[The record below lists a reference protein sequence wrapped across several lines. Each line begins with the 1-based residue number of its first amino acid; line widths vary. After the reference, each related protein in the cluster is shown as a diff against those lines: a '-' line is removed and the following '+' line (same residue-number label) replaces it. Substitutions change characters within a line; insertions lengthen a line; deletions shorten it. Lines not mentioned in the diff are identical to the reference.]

1 MSKAYEFLK
10 ECGIYFLVTMNGA
23 SPAARPFGCI
33 VELGN
38 ELYFTT
44 SNKKAVYTQLI
55 QNRVIQIVALK
66 AGTRDWIRIDG
77 KAVEVYDLTLK
88 QAVLDVDPDL
98 LKHFKTADCVYF
110 ALFKIIEM
118 QSSL

>member
-33 VELGN
+33 VELEN

-88 QAVLDVDPDL
+88 QAVLDVASGL
-98 LKHFKTADCVYF
+98 LKHFKTAACAHF
-110 ALFKIIEM
+110 ALFKVIDQRCSI
-118 QSSL
+118 